1 MRMKKNCVLK
11 REIIKSQ
18 GLFDVINQCVYYPL
32 EKCDWITDL
41 LSHFFFPPSSRKTIE
56 SSPGEKE
63 VWGTTTLLR
72 QKGKLVGFGFEAK
85 VASFF
90 DEMM

>member
-1 MRMKKNCVLK
+1 MRMKKIVFWKEKSLK
-11 REIIKSQ
+11 VK

-41 LSHFFFPPSSRKTIE
+41 LSLFFFYFFPPSSRKTIE

-63 VWGTTTLLR
+63 VWGTTTLLG

-85 VASFF
+85 VAS
-90 DEMM
+90 